1 MTLYLI
7 RNTSLFFSWQV
18 FLVTTSITG
27 YLRYSKSNSCFIYNL
42 VEMTQN
48 VTSEF
53 SKLIFF
59 SVAKYKVIC
68 SSQIL
73 INFLHIF
80 VLLKHYEVKV
90 LKSTSLKTQT

>member
-1 MTLYLI
+1 
-7 RNTSLFFSWQV
+7 
-18 FLVTTSITG
+18 
-27 YLRYSKSNSCFIYNL
+27 
-42 VEMTQN
+42 MTQN

-59 SVAKYKVIC
+59 SVANIKSKYKNIC
-68 SSQIL
+68 SSQTL

-80 VLLKHYEVKV
+80 VLLENSEVKV